1 MLRYGLLVEIDMD
14 NYKDVMTQSSIYLA
28 IFAASGGCLIK
39 YFEEYK
45 HARKINWKL
54 LLADLAVSVF
64 LGYFT
69 FWFCIENTDFTLSQ
83 NAIATCLVG
92 NFGSRIFNIIRW
104 VLFERIGIP
113 HHLAEEGF
121 KHDSKR
127 NQEQQSGQ
135 HSSQPS
141 EQVGRDESRT
151 ERS

>member
-1 MLRYGLLVEIDMD
+1 MGRYSLLIETAMD

-28 IFAASGGCLIK
+28 IFAAGGGCLIK

-92 NFGSRIFNIIRW
+92 NFGSRIFDIIRYI
-104 VLFERIGIP
+104 LFERLRLP
-113 HHLAEEGF
+113 HNLLEKGLH
-121 KHDSKR
+121 HDSTG
-127 NQEQQSGQ
+127 NQEQQPRE
-135 HSSQPS
+135 HSP
-141 EQVGRDESRT
+141 
-151 ERS
+151 